1 MKFGFELKSHR
12 EAAGYSQT
20 EVAKKTGIT
29 QAAISRW
36 EDDLRIPNIEN
47 CIILANLYDISL
59 DELVGRDRSGNI
71 RIDQRNN
78 NGTINNNF

>member
-1 MKFGFELKSHR
+1 MKFGDELKMQR
-12 EAAGYSQT
+12 ECAGLSQT

-47 CIILANLYDISL
+47 CILLADLYEITL
-59 DELVGRDRSGNI
+59 DELVGREFVHTQKKPYRP
-71 RIDQRNN
+71 
-78 NGTINNNF
+78 